1 MRLFKE
7 KLAWAA
13 PIAVILIIALFSV
26 NLFAQGNPQV
36 KNLPVALIVNDEGQ
50 HVDTILEAVEQMS
63 QGVDG
68 TEPVMA
74 FTNEKEENIESLF
87 ADKKYYA
94 ALVIPEG
101 YNDTLQNALSNNKL
115 PNCKYL
121 LTKALI

>member
-1 MRLFKE
+1 IQMRLFKQ

-36 KNLPVALIVNDEGQ
+36 RNLPVALIVNDEGQ
-50 HVDTILEAVEQMS
+50 HVEAVLEAVEQMS
-63 QGVDG
+63 GGVDG
-68 TEPVMA
+68 AEPVMS

-101 YNDTLQNALSNNKL
+101 
-115 PNCKYL
+115 
-121 LTKALI
+121 

>member
-1 MRLFKE
+1 MLYF
-7 KLAWAA
+7 L
-13 PIAVILIIALFSV
+13 SV

-50 HVDTILEAVEQMS
+50 HVDTILEAVKQMS

-68 TEPVMA
+68 AEPVMA

-101 YNDTLQNALSNNKL
+101 YNDTLQNALSNNEAAKL
-115 PNCKYL
+115 QISINQGFNMSRKLCENCFKRACL
-121 LTKALI
+121 WSE